1 MMSPAI
7 HSDRMGFG
15 PLESNNPRIQGERE
29 MKRIG
34 IAIVFL
40 LMIGSAFA
48 AQNSNTKPAKKST
61 AAAVDCS
68 TMTDD
73 QINAA
78 VKDKLAKTPSLKDAT
93 INAATSAGVV
103 TLTGKVKT
111 GQLKG
116 VATNQAKRVS
126 CVKKVDN
133 KCETES
139 KAAPVP
145 KNKNAK

>member
-1 MMSPAI
+1 
-7 HSDRMGFG
+7 
-15 PLESNNPRIQGERE
+15 
-29 MKRIG
+29 MKRI
-34 IAIVFL
+34 AVALVFL
-40 LMIGSAFA
+40 LLTGSAFA
-48 AQNSNTKPAKKST
+48 AQNSNTKPAKPAKP
-61 AAAVDCS
+61 APADCS
-68 TMTDD
+68 KMTDD

-93 INAATSAGVV
+93 ISASTSAGVV

-116 VATNQAKRVS
+116 VATNQAKRVA

-133 KCETES
+133 KCETEA
-139 KAAPVP
+139 KAPPAA

>member
-1 MMSPAI
+1 
-7 HSDRMGFG
+7 
-15 PLESNNPRIQGERE
+15 
-29 MKRIG
+29 MKRI
-34 IAIVFL
+34 AVALVFL
-40 LMIGSAFA
+40 LLTGSAFA
-48 AQNSNTKPAKKST
+48 AQNSNKPAKAPK
-61 AAAVDCS
+61 AAPVDCS
-68 TMTDD
+68 KMTDD

-93 INAATSAGVV
+93 INASTAAGVV

-116 VATNQAKRVS
+116 VATNQAKRVA

-133 KCETES
+133 KCETEP
-139 KAAPVP
+139 KAAPAA

>member
-1 MMSPAI
+1 
-7 HSDRMGFG
+7 
-15 PLESNNPRIQGERE
+15 
-29 MKRIG
+29 MKRI
-34 IAIVFL
+34 AVALVFL
-40 LMIGSAFA
+40 LLTGSAFA
-48 AQNSNTKPAKKST
+48 AQNSNTKPAKPMKPEP
-61 AAAVDCS
+61 ADCS
-68 TMTDD
+68 KMTDD

-93 INAATSAGVV
+93 INASTSAGVV

-116 VATNQAKRVS
+116 VATNQVKRVA

-133 KCETES
+133 KCETEA
-139 KAAPVP
+139 KAAPAA